1 MKTMKI
7 LVVEDDRSVANLIA
21 TTLKLNHYS
30 YLTASCGNEA
40 ISLCASHRPD
50 LILLDLGLPDIDGI
64 EVIRSVRTWS
74 SAVII
79 IISARGEDSDKIAA
93 LDSGADDYLTKPF
106 SIEELLARIRAAARR
121 MQYIE
126 DRQMQN
132 PVFVN
137 GDLTIDYPSRLVCVA
152 GQEVHLTAIEYKLLT
167 LLASHA
173 GRVLTHSYIIDR
185 IWGGGVETD
194 IVSLRV
200 YMTSLRKKL
209 RAAKPELNLTLI
221 ETHIGIGY
229 QMVRM
234 ESGGTADPT
243 VRSAG
248 NLP

>member
-1 MKTMKI
+1 MKEMKI
-7 LVVEDDRSVANLIA
+7 LVVEDDRSVSNLIT

-30 YLTASCGNEA
+30 HTAASTGREA
-40 ISLCASHRPD
+40 VSLCASHQPD

-64 EVIRSVRTWS
+64 EVIRTVRAWS

-79 IISARGEDSDKIAA
+79 IISARGEDADKLEA

-106 SIEELLARIRAAARR
+106 SIDELLARIRAAARR
-121 MQYIE
+121 MQYIG
-126 DRQMQN
+126 DRRQTRDA
-132 PVFVN
+132 VFVN
-137 GDLTIDYPSRLVCVA
+137 GDLTIDYASRRVLCA
-152 GQEVHLTAIEYKLLT
+152 GREVHLTAIEYKLLT
-167 LLASHA
+167 LLSVNA

-209 RAAKPELNLTLI
+209 RAAQPDFSLI

-229 QMVRM
+229 QMLRP
-234 ESGGTADPT
+234 E
-243 VRSAG
+243 RS
-248 NLP
+248 